1 MLFLFLPN
9 QHKTMLSFVR
19 KLLGLQNPAANN
31 VSLEIKKQTT
41 LQTQTTDTKNRSLD
55 MKKFLIAGLGNIG
68 PAYKNTRHNIGF
80 RVLDALAK
88 QADLPWETVKLGDI
102 TTHKKKGRT
111 LILLKPSTFMNLSG
125 KAVKYWMEKENI
137 PLENLLVVTD
147 DLNLPFGTFRI
158 KGKGSS
164 GGHNGLKD
172 IQEMLSTGKYPRF
185 RFGVGANYSKGRQAD
200 FVLGQWSKE
209 ETSQLIERLPI
220 AAKII
225 TSFGT
230 AGLANTMNE
239 FNGK

>member
-1 MLFLFLPN
+1 
-9 QHKTMLSFVR
+9 MLSFVR
-19 KLLGLQNPAANN
+19 KLLGHQNPAANN
-31 VSLEIKKQTT
+31 VSLEIEKQTAV
-41 LQTQTTDTKNRSLD
+41 QTQTPATKNRSLD

-88 QADLPWETVKLGDI
+88 QADLSWETVKLGDI

-185 RFGVGANYSKGRQAD
+185 RFGISDA
-200 FVLGQWSKE
+200 
-209 ETSQLIERLPI
+209 
-220 AAKII
+220 
-225 TSFGT
+225 
-230 AGLANTMNE
+230 
-239 FNGK
+239 